1 MSNARISNYN
11 KDRVSKGIFAVGDII
26 QKVDNTEFTCIN
38 GYTSISNMTATVA
51 IASSSVHPNIAI
63 KIDSCPGPSISI
75 KKDLVKIVKP
85 FNTTARREKERVEQ
99 EQIERKKRQ
108 NFDKFKIGDKVKV
121 HIQQQGQYQEND
133 SYYIRGTITNLINEG
148 YKAEITY
155 DDSGKKKII
164 TRSTSD
170 PFLSSDN
177 TQFAGGRRGKKTRK
191 ARKSKKQTRRLR

>member
-11 KDRVSKGIFAVGDII
+11 KDRVSEGIFAVGDII

-38 GYTSISNMTATVA
+38 DYTLISNMTATVVT
-51 IASSSVHPNIAI
+51 ASSVYPNIGI

-85 FNTTARREKERVEQ
+85 FNTTARREKERLEQ
-99 EQIERKKRQ
+99 EQIEIKKRQ

-121 HIQQQGQYQEND
+121 HIQQQGQYQENA
-133 SYYIRGTITNLINEG
+133 SYYIRGTITNLIKEG

-164 TRSTSD
+164 TLSTSD
-170 PFLSSDN
+170 HFLSSDKP
-177 TQFAGGRRGKKTRK
+177 QFAGGRRGKKTRK